1 MKCKYYSRKIQKE
14 LVHSHIE
21 NTPDCQIFCSPFENR
36 WFRFRIN
43 MYDNYPSDARSPSA
57 PQSSHSRPLHEALNP
72 NEHVNGLGIDI
83 VILTFS
89 AHGVGARSKEAQ
101 VAEHVPKA
109 VLHPAMVNEA
119 VAPAVAPQVAPPA
132 A

>member
-1 MKCKYYSRKIQKE
+1 
-14 LVHSHIE
+14 
-21 NTPDCQIFCSPFENR
+21 
-36 WFRFRIN
+36 
-43 MYDNYPSDARSPSA
+43 MYDNYLIDAKTGPSA
-57 PQSSHSRPLHEALNP
+57 QKSSHSKPLHETLNP
-72 NEHVNGLGIDI
+72 SQHFNDQRSDI
-83 VILTFS
+83 VALTFS

-109 VLHPAMVNEA
+109 ELHPTMVIEA